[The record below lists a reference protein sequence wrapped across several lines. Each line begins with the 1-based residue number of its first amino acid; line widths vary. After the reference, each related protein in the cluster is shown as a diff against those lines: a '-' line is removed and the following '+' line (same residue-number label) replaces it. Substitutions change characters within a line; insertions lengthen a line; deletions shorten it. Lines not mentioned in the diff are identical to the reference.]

1 MIDVTAIRQRY
12 VALSP
17 HLDER
22 ARRIFAATEAHTAGY
37 GGIAAVSRATGI
49 AASTIGR
56 GLAELAVAAPL
67 VPERVRRPGG
77 GDKKLV
83 QKDPTLLAD
92 LMAMVEPDARGDP
105 MSPLRWT
112 CKSLSQLASAL
123 VAKGHKIGRS
133 AVGDL
138 LHQQK
143 FSLQANRKTREGEN
157 HPDRDAQF
165 AHLNASVRDA
175 LADGEPVI
183 SVDTKKKEL
192 VGDFK
197 NAGRAWRPKGEPEE
211 VRVHDFLI
219 EELGRA
225 APYGV
230 YDLAANAGWVSVGM
244 NNDTAAFAVQTIRRW
259 WGEVGQQR
267 YPFATRLT
275 ITADGGGSNAS
286 RSRLWKVELQRLAS
300 ELGIDIVVH
309 HLPPGTSKWNKIEHR
324 LFSFI
329 TMNWKAT
336 PLVSYRVIV
345 DLIAATTTKTG
356 LTVKCELDSAHYPKG
371 VAVSPK
377 QMDTINITRDAF
389 HGDWNY
395 TIHPGEMNT
404 EPVKAVIFG

>member
-1 MIDVTAIRQRY
+1 MCCLVERGARQFVATPAYAALHIGLAGLVASRRQAKMGADVAPFSKTVGMIDGGAERQRGQ
-12 VALSP
+12 
-17 HLDER
+17 R
-22 ARRIFAATEAHTAGY
+22 
-37 GGIAAVSRATGI
+37 
-49 AASTIGR
+49 
-56 GLAELAVAAPL
+56 
-67 VPERVRRPGG
+67 
-77 GDKKLV
+77 
-83 QKDPTLLAD
+83 
-92 LMAMVEPDARGDP
+92 PDAWRRHQ
-105 MSPLRWT
+105 SAT
-112 CKSLSQLASAL
+112 CRLGPNLVEHLLGESLHFP
-123 VAKGHKIGRS
+123 GH
-133 AVGDL
+133 
-138 LHQQK
+138 
-143 FSLQANRKTREGEN
+143 
-157 HPDRDAQF
+157 
-165 AHLNASVRDA
+165 HLRDA

-197 NAGRAWRPKGEPEE
+197 NAGRTWRPKGDPEA

-230 YDLAANAGWVSVGM
+230 YDLAANTGWVSVGM

-259 WGEVGQQR
+259 WREVGQNR
-267 YPFATRLT
+267 YPCATRLA

-286 RSRLWKVELQRLAS
+286 RWRLWKVELQRLAA
-300 ELGIDIVVH
+300 EIGIDIVVH

-336 PLVSYRVIV
+336 PLLSYRVIV
-345 DLIAATTTKTG
+345 ELIAATTTKTG

-377 QMDTINITRDAF
+377 QMDTLNITRDMF
-389 HGDWNY
+389 HGEWNY
-395 TIHPGEMNT
+395 TIHPTETNT